1 MGNFLNKFY
10 KNLKIVPLFLHFLYF
25 MDTLSFFYLS
35 LKFLPFSSPEDQEK
49 KEKKSKLPN
58 IFYT

>member
-1 MGNFLNKFY
+1 
-10 KNLKIVPLFLHFLYF
+10 

-49 KEKKSKLPN
+49 KEKKSKVTEHILY
-58 IFYT
+58 IK